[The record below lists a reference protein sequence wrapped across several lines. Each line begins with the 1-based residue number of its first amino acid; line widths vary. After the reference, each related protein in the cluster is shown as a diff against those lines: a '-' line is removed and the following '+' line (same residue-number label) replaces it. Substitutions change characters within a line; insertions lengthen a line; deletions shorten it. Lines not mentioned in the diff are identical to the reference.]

1 VCEPRASTT
10 EVILIALRPQKIQS
24 AEKGMSLLL
33 ALLVLLL
40 VTAVAFG
47 VITLSNTE
55 TSISANFRDEQV
67 AFFAARAGL
76 EEIRDRLRSSASN
89 SLSASLPTTL
99 PGGSNGIVYVTNP
112 TGSETVAP
120 WNTSGSN
127 YPDDEICKEVTCS
140 GGVPA
145 GTPWYKTAAASTSY
159 AGNPTLSWKWTRITL
174 KTNKSVSGTLHTA
187 SVDGTTSGNPV
198 CWQGT
203 HEFVTASASCPSNTV
218 PVYVLTALAV
228 TASGSRRMV
237 QAEVTSLA
245 PPLPAALVMDGY
257 CTPTDTNI
265 CFGTTHS
272 NNYYINGGTVPA
284 IGVLDT
290 SSDNIVTNALF
301 RPDHYPGSTGNPSV
315 DVIQPGSLAPFNT
328 VQGMQDLSD
337 ELQAVAGCNAYPV
350 PSGCGNSSV
359 DMSPSANP
367 PVSFINGD
375 WSNCN
380 GTGILVVTGTLTCS
394 GASTYTGL
402 IFVIGQG
409 HLIGNGGGNGQF
421 SGSVWIAKTNDNTGN
436 LLPTLGE
443 PIYDWNGGGG
453 NGINFDGSWYS
464 KLGLAF
470 KYRVLAQHEM
480 MY

>member
-1 VCEPRASTT
+1 M
-10 EVILIALRPQKIQS
+10 EVILNALPAKKAQS
-24 AEKGMSLLL
+24 SEKGISLLL

-40 VTAVAFG
+40 VTAVAIG
-47 VITLSNTE
+47 MITLSNTE
-55 TSISANFRDEQV
+55 TSVSANFRDEQV

-76 EEIRDRLRSSASN
+76 EEGRDRLRSSATN

-99 PGGSNGIVYVTNP
+99 PGTSNGILYVTNP

-127 YPDDEICKEVTCS
+127 YPDDEVCKEVACS
-140 GGVPA
+140 GGIPA
-145 GTPWYKTAAASTSY
+145 GSPWYKTASASSSYAAS
-159 AGNPTLSWKWTRITL
+159 PTLSWKWTRVSL
-174 KTNKSVSGTLHTA
+174 KTNKSAAGTSKTA
-187 SVDGTTSGNPV
+187 SVDGTTSGNLV

-203 HEFVTASASCPSNTV
+203 HEFVTASASCPNNTV
-218 PVYVLTALAV
+218 PVYILTTLAV

-237 QAEVTSLA
+237 QVEVTSLV

-257 CTPTDTNI
+257 CTPTDTNP
-265 CFGTTHS
+265 CFRSTNS

-301 RPDHYPGSTGNPSV
+301 RPDHYPGSTGNRAVDAIPSS
-315 DVIQPGSLAPFNT
+315 SLAPFNT

-337 ELQAVAGCNAYPV
+337 ALQAAAGCNAYPV

-359 DMSPSANP
+359 SMSPSSNP
-367 PVSFINGD
+367 PVTFINGD
-375 WSNCN
+375 WSTCD

-402 IFVIGQG
+402 VFVIGQG

-421 SGSVWIAKTNDNTGN
+421 TGSVWLAKTKDNSGN
-436 LLPTLGE
+436 LLSTLGE

-453 NGINFDGSWYS
+453 NGITFDGSWYS
-464 KLGLAF
+464 KLGFAF
-470 KYRVLAQHEM
+470 KYRVLAQREM